1 MTIQIPRLMTAASAS
16 ALVAASAGFGAFYAW
31 TTGCH
36 HGPIIGGLSVLM
48 ALGLEGAKPFAIEGA
63 VTALRSW
70 SPIRAAALAAL
81 GTVAIAYSLTAELS
95 LMAATRADASA
106 KRTQDSDT
114 AAAAKARYAA
124 TERELETLPVTRPVA
139 ALNAEIARLKTT
151 PRLAPC
157 YDTAA
162 PGFGPTSRRVCAQIA
177 TLTAEAAT
185 TTRRAELQAALAS
198 AERDVAAAPLATE
211 ADPAAA
217 ALTAYLAVLG
227 VPSEAETLS
236 KWLALVPVLAL
247 EVGSALAAVLTGGTV
262 TRRERPRSAAGAPS
276 SATASDFGAEAI
288 SAPPETSTAQTPS
301 TGGLKAALLEHLR
314 ERGGQLRTGQRSL
327 AKALGASTTELHRA
341 LHALAST
348 GAIVLSTA
356 PTGTEVRIAS

>member
-1 MTIQIPRLMTAASAS
+1 M
-16 ALVAASAGFGAFYAW
+16 
-31 TTGCH
+31 
-36 HGPIIGGLSVLM
+36 IGGLSVLT
-48 ALGLEGAKPFAIEGA
+48 ALGLEGAKPFAFEGA
-63 VTALRSW
+63 VAALRSW
-70 SPIRAAALAAL
+70 SPVRAAALAAL

-106 KRTQDSDT
+106 KRTQDSAT

-139 ALNAEIARLKTT
+139 ALNAEIARLRTT
-151 PRLAPC
+151 PGLAPC
-157 YDTAA
+157 YDIAA
-162 PGFGPTSRRVCAQIA
+162 PSFGPTSRRVCAHIA

-198 AERDVAAAPLATE
+198 AERDIAAAPLATE

-247 EVGSALAAVLTGGTV
+247 EVGSALAVILTGGTV
-262 TRRERPRSAAGAPS
+262 TGRERLHPAASAPRSAI
-276 SATASDFGAEAI
+276 ASDFGAERTLGRPEAI
-288 SAPPETSTAQTPS
+288 AAQTPAI
-301 TGGLKAALLEHLR
+301 GGLKSALLEHLR
-314 ERGGQLRTGQRSL
+314 GCGGQLRTGQRSL
-327 AKALGASTTELHRA
+327 AKALGVSTTELHRA
-341 LHALAST
+341 IHALAAT
-348 GAIVLSTA
+348 GVIALSTA
-356 PTGTEVRIAS
+356 PTGTELRLVS